1 MPSPVIVYAV
11 SVAQSR
17 ITQAQGSSGNRMII
31 QRDEV
36 KTPLGVRQVP
46 SLTGNA
52 FRTRSVREPGFRWLI
67 EQTGLSERLTKP
79 EAYFLLRGGA
89 EYVGNGGRESLQ
101 DIVELSRVSP
111 LCGLL
116 GGVTPKQMFAGSLSC
131 DSGVLVCEENRF
143 RLRSFLPPGVDISTY
158 QLAPASDFTTGYQ
171 YTRSGSEKGTA
182 GMFSEEEDSML
193 RFKSGR
199 TPPGESKDKS
209 NQMIYSGESIM
220 PGAVFVHRYCL
231 AHPKRLEVGALLWS
245 LRLWVASGN
254 SFGGMGRVGHGK
266 LYSQF
271 HFPDEYVG
279 ADEEYVQHVFEHIDS
294 FALWLRRAFG
304 VSEEKSAKA
313 AKASKGKKTQVADKE
328 VPA

>member
-1 MPSPVIVYAV
+1 MPNPVTVYAV

-67 EQTGLSERLTKP
+67 EQAGLNERLTKP

-101 DIVELSRVSP
+101 DIVDLARVSP

-116 GGVTPKQMFAGSLSC
+116 GGVTPKQMFAGSLNC

-143 RLRSFLPPGVDISTY
+143 RLPAFVPPGSDVSDC
-158 QLAPASDFTTGYQ
+158 QLPPASDFTTGYQ
-171 YTRSGSEKGTA
+171 YTRGGSEKATA
-182 GMFSEEEDSML
+182 GMFSEQEDGLL
-193 RFKSGR
+193 RFRAGG

-245 LRLWVASGN
+245 LRLWVAYGN
-254 SFGGMGRVGHGK
+254 SFGGMGRVGHGH
-266 LYSQF
+266 LRSQF
-271 HFPDEYVG
+271 HFPEEYLG
-279 ADEEYVQHVFEHIDS
+279 ADEEYCEHALKHKDE
-294 FALWLRRAFG
+294 FAAWLRRAFG
-304 VSEEKSAKA
+304 VAEEKPAKA
-313 AKASKGKKTQVADKE
+313 AKSKKGDKAVTE
-328 VPA
+328 